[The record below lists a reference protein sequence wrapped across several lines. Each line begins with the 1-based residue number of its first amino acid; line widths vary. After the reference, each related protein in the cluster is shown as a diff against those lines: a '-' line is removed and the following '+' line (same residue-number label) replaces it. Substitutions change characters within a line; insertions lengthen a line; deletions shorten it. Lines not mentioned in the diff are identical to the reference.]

1 VATKAPVFFKR
12 NNDQASMTAALAAGN
27 GSPAPVS
34 EPIKSGFGAVGPTP
48 SNTPYVVGRTYEIP
62 LHRLQRSENNAR
74 VFYSSEEL
82 DGMSKSLLEKGQDV
96 AANGYVL
103 NDKVVLVDGQKRFQS
118 STSAGLPTLKVM
130 IIETPAD
137 DREEY
142 EASRR
147 INIERSAQT
156 SLDDALRWKALL
168 EKGVYK
174 SQVELAK
181 RMGTDESVVSRILK
195 INRIP
200 ERILRNMS
208 AHPQVQPWT
217 IAYEISNI
225 FGDPRFVDA
234 PDDAAILCED
244 VIAQIVKDDMSRP
257 QVTALIKSKLKGPQT
272 RDRADSSSVKYGDTK
287 GTLKVFPSRG
297 QIDLSFKGLPEG
309 KVEELRIRIEQM
321 LSGQLT
327 M

>member
-1 VATKAPVFFKR
+1 MATKSPVFFRK
-12 NNDQASMTAALAAGN
+12 NNDQAAMAAALAADN
-27 GSPAPVS
+27 NSPAPVP
-34 EPIKSGFGAVGPTP
+34 EPIKSGFGAVGPVP
-48 SNTPYVVGRTYEIP
+48 SDAAYVVGRTYDIP
-62 LHRLQRSENNAR
+62 LHKLQKSENNAR
-74 VFYSSEEL
+74 VFYSNEDL

-103 NDKVVLVDGQKRFQS
+103 MDKVVLVDGQKRFQS

-137 DREEY
+137 DKEEY

-156 SLDDALRWKALL
+156 ALDDAIRWKSLL
-168 EKGVYK
+168 DKGVYK
-174 SQVELAK
+174 SQVELAS

-225 FGDPRFVDA
+225 FADPQFVDK
-234 PDDAAILCED
+234 PNEAATLCED
-244 VIAQIVKDDMSRP
+244 VIAQIIKDDMSRP
-257 QVTALIKSKLKGPQT
+257 QVTALINSKLKGPQT
-272 RDRADSSSVKYGDTK
+272 RDRAESSSVKYGDTK

>member
-1 VATKAPVFFKR
+1 MATKSPVFFRK
-12 NNDQASMTAALAAGN
+12 NNDQAAMAAALAADN
-27 GSPAPVS
+27 NSPAPVP
-34 EPIKSGFGAVGPTP
+34 EPIKSGFGAVGPAP
-48 SNTPYVVGRTYEIP
+48 SDAAYVVGRTYDIP
-62 LHRLQRSENNAR
+62 LHKLQKSENNAR
-74 VFYSSEEL
+74 VFYSNEDL

-103 NDKVVLVDGQKRFQS
+103 KDKVVLVDGQKRFQS

-137 DREEY
+137 DKEEY

-156 SLDDALRWKALL
+156 ALDDAIRWKSLL

-174 SQVELAK
+174 SQVELAS

-225 FGDPRFVDA
+225 FADPQFVDK
-234 PDDAAILCED
+234 PNEAATLCED
-244 VIAQIVKDDMSRP
+244 VIAQVIKDDMSRP
-257 QVTALIKSKLKGPQT
+257 QVTALINSKLKGPQT
-272 RDRADSSSVKYGDTK
+272 RDRAESSSVKYGDTK